1 MKTKPYFLTY
11 LSALIVGVLLLVFT
25 GKADIFRWMVIII
38 GILFLLPSLWVI
50 ISGATGSKKNGVRTE
65 YATDATGGN
74 NDARRSHNVFLT
86 VIGVCGLVFGV
97 ILLSMSGFFAQYI
110 RRSTYTLRSGP
121 DSVYGRRV
129 SIGRGEPMVLSYAL
143 AHSDCRNSSDIPRSR
158 RGRQYNN
165 VACRRLSCGIR
176 CQRHGTDGRQ
186 PQAEENRHVVRRP
199 TYSEAVL

>member
-65 YATDATGGN
+65 DTTDVTGGN

-110 RRSTYTLRSGP
+110 VYTLGVVLILCGLAQIVYMAVVSALAGVNRWFYLMPWLTLIAGIVVIFLGP
-121 DSVYGRRV
+121 DGVGNIITWLAGVFLVAYAVNGMVQMAVNRRQKR
-129 SIGRGEPMVLSYAL
+129 IGM
-143 AHSDCRNSSDIPRSR
+143 
-158 RGRQYNN
+158 
-165 VACRRLSCGIR
+165 
-176 CQRHGTDGRQ
+176 
-186 PQAEENRHVVRRP
+186 
-199 TYSEAVL
+199 

>member
-74 NDARRSHNVFLT
+74 NDTRRSHNVFLT

-110 RRSTYTLRSGP
+110 VYTLGVVLILCGLAQIVYMAAVSALAGVNRWFYLMPWLTLIAGIVVIFLGP
-121 DSVYGRRV
+121 DGVGNIITWLAGVFLVAYAVNGMVQMAVNRRQKR
-129 SIGRGEPMVLSYAL
+129 IGM
-143 AHSDCRNSSDIPRSR
+143 
-158 RGRQYNN
+158 
-165 VACRRLSCGIR
+165 
-176 CQRHGTDGRQ
+176 
-186 PQAEENRHVVRRP
+186 
-199 TYSEAVL
+199 